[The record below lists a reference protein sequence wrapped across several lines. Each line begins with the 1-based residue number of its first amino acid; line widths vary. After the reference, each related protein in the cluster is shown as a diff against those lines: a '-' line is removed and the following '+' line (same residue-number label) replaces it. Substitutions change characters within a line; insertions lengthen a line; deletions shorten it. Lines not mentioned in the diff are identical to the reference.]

1 MSDLTQTVP
10 GGISYNVR
18 GKLVNA
24 GGRELTGEDL
34 AKLWANPSHAAI
46 LGRMGIT
53 EGKPEPKPVAAP
65 PSKAKKAAAK
75 KAALAAKKAAL
86 EAQKVE

>member
-53 EGKPEPKPVAAP
+53 EGKPEPKPVTRTTRR
-65 PSKAKKAAAK
+65 KTK
-75 KAALAAKKAAL
+75 
-86 EAQKVE
+86 KVE